1 MGSQPFDAGAGT
13 KPAEMPSILFVC
25 SANRRRSPMAKA
37 LFEQALR
44 KRGIMAGW
52 KVDSAGTWAEPN
64 EPATRYGCQAMR
76 ERGLDLEGHRSKPTT
91 GELLR
96 QFDLILVMENGQR
109 EALQI
114 EFPEAAGRVELLST
128 AAGPSYDI
136 REPLLEGLQDSRRL
150 ADELEHLIESGFD
163 RILALARRPRPG

>member
-1 MGSQPFDAGAGT
+1 
-13 KPAEMPSILFVC
+13 MPSILFVC
-25 SANRRRSPMAKA
+25 SANRCRSPMAKA

-44 KRGIMAGW
+44 KRGIMTGW
-52 KVDSAGTWAEPN
+52 RVDSAGTWAKPD
-64 EPATRYGCQAMR
+64 EPASKYGCQAMR
-76 ERGLDLEGHRSKPTT
+76 QRGLDLESHRSKSTT

-96 QFDLILVMENGQR
+96 QFDLILVMEDGQR

-136 REPLLEGLQDSRRL
+136 REPLFEGPDDSRRL
-150 ADELEHLIESGFD
+150 ADELQDLIELGFS
-163 RILALARRPRPG
+163 RILALARAEGG